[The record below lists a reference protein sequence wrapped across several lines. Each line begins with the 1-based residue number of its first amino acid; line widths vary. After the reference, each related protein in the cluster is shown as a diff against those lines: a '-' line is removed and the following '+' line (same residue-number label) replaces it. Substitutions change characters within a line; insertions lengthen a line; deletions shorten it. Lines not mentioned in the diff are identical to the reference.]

1 VAYPYFTEALGINNI
16 HQVDLVGPR
25 YIRGDGRF
33 YSLNVMDRFS
43 HGVYLESQRTKA
55 DDAVAASLLRC
66 WKAMGIPDFAQLDNE
81 LSFRGS
87 NRYPRSFGI
96 VIRMCL
102 HYGVTPVFIPVGEP
116 WRNGDVE
123 RFNETY
129 DKTFFRRQRFPS
141 YEALKR
147 QSKNFQRFHNRH
159 HRYSRLSGKTPME
172 VLAASGYRPVRVPPN
187 ARVPRTQGIPEGN
200 IILIRLIRSDR
211 KLDIFGEKFIVS
223 KELVYSYVKAV
234 ITTQDHALKV
244 YVDEAFVEAFE
255 YRMPSET
262 RE

>member
-1 VAYPYFTEALGINNI
+1 MAYPYFTEALEINNI

-25 YIRGDGRF
+25 YIKGDGRF
-33 YSLNVMDRFS
+33 YSINVMDRFS
-43 HGVYLESQRTKA
+43 HWVYLESQRTKA
-55 DDAVAASLLRC
+55 DDPVAASLLRS
-66 WKAMGIPDFAQLDNE
+66 WKAMGIPDFVQLDNE

-102 HYGVTPVFIPVGEP
+102 HHGVTPVFIPVSEP

-129 DKTFFRRQRFPS
+129 DKTFFRRQWFPS

-159 HRYSRLSGKTPME
+159 HRYSCLNGRTPRE
-172 VLAASGYRPVRVPPN
+172 VLAASGYQPVRVPPN
-187 ARVPRTQGIPEGN
+187 ARVPRIQNIPGGN
-200 IILIRLIRSDR
+200 IILIRFIRNDR
-211 KLDIFGEKFIVS
+211 KLDIFGERFVVS

-234 ITTQDHALKV
+234 IVTGDHVLKV
-244 YVDEAFVEAFE
+244 YLGEEFAEAFE

-262 RE
+262 W